1 VRCKGE
7 YPVAQR
13 KAKIKL
19 TKKELREIGTRA
31 FKRQP
36 TPSDLNFA
44 TTVVRHLM
52 DACAHSSL
60 SDPQLREYVRG
71 RFMDGIATK
80 KRRRQHLGGNGNND
94 AEDEDE
100 EDENEEVEL
109 DASADEA
116 MEE

>member
-7 YPVAQR
+7 HPVAQR

-44 TTVVRHLM
+44 TTV
-52 DACAHSSL
+52 
-60 SDPQLREYVRG
+60 LREYVRG

>member
-19 TKKELREIGTRA
+19 TKKEL
-31 FKRQP
+31 
-36 TPSDLNFA
+36 
-44 TTVVRHLM
+44 M
-52 DACAHSSL
+52 DACTHSSL
-60 SDPQLREYVRG
+60 SDPQLREYIRG